1 MIIFYLLED
10 ITSKQ
15 RLAYLAQ
22 SVELSA
28 VNRSVVGSSPTV
40 GAINVAY
47 WRRGLTHMPFTHA
60 FMGSNPVRVTNL
72 KNVRTKIL
80 NFQRFGF
87 FMPFLYYK
95 AFETKKY

>member
-10 ITSKQ
+10 ITSKP

-72 KNVRTKIL
+72 QI
-80 NFQRFGF
+80 
-87 FMPFLYYK
+87 
-95 AFETKKY
+95 